1 MRQNRISK
9 YEAKFNIPS
18 SWQYTLPASDFV
30 ISAKGLCGTRCR
42 SGCPIKSP
50 FALPAAASDAQ
61 KRPHRE
67 DCKSGEA
74 RSSIPGRLARE
85 WRFVAG
91 VNIYSAF
98 LRIDC
103 LLGNRD
109 IGMSENI
116 NNRDCLSYLEWF
128 ILKRFQPYRASSWLG
143 YKSDLLFPLKIKI
156 FRSCL
161 QILFGWTLGQAS

>member
-1 MRQNRISK
+1 M
-9 YEAKFNIPS
+9 PS
-18 SWQYTLPASDFV
+18 SWQYTLPATDFV

-91 VNIYSAF
+91 VHIYSAF

-128 ILKRFQPYRASSWLG
+128 IFVHL
-143 YKSDLLFPLKIKI
+143 
-156 FRSCL
+156 RSGGC
-161 QILFGWTLGQAS
+161 FGAQNSGADRN

>member
-1 MRQNRISK
+1 M
-9 YEAKFNIPS
+9 PS

-91 VNIYSAF
+91 VNIYTIDQILLGWTWTGF
-98 LRIDC
+98 LRC
-103 LLGNRD
+103 TLLSFSGRLATEHEEVK
-109 IGMSENI
+109 G
-116 NNRDCLSYLEWF
+116 L
-128 ILKRFQPYRASSWLG
+128 Q
-143 YKSDLLFPLKIKI
+143 
-156 FRSCL
+156 L
-161 QILFGWTLGQAS
+161 QIFIYTNRQIVQIQFVYFMKACS

>member
-1 MRQNRISK
+1 M
-9 YEAKFNIPS
+9 
-18 SWQYTLPASDFV
+18 LPASDFV

-98 LRIDC
+98 LRVNF
-103 LLGNRD
+103 LLWNPK

-116 NNRDCLSYLEWF
+116 NNHDCLPYLEWF
-128 ILKRFQPYRASSWLG
+128 NFDTFWAIQSKYIAGRATKVISSSLW
-143 YKSDLLFPLKIKI
+143 KSKYSEAVC
-156 FRSCL
+156 RSC
-161 QILFGWTLGQAS
+161 WAGQAS